1 MMVSKHLR
9 LLPALALGLGLVLGQ
24 GSANAADPTG
34 QPLPEISLPSLKSG
48 APTTTRSALLGKVV
62 YVDFWASWCVPCR
75 ASFPWLESMN
85 AKYKDKGLLI
95 LGVNKD
101 QEIADAERFLAKHPV
116 SFALVRDPNDALV
129 SHLGLIGMPTAYL
142 IDRKGV
148 IRTIHKGFRSDDQAS
163 LEKALVAL
171 LEQQP

>member
-1 MMVSKHLR
+1 MRK
-9 LLPALALGLGLVLGQ
+9 LLLAVMFLVPAA
-24 GSANAADPTG
+24 ANAVAPGAPAPDVSAPQLL
-34 QPLPEISLPSLKSG
+34 QPGEQVALKSLRG
-48 APTTTRSALLGKVV
+48 NVV
-62 YVDFWASWCVPCR
+62 YVDFWASWCAPCR

-101 QEIADAERFLAKHPV
+101 QEVADAERFLAKYPV
-116 SFALVRDPNDALV
+116 SFSLVRDPNDALV
-129 SHLGLIGMPTAYL
+129 NRLGLIGMPTAYL

-148 IRTIHKGFRSDDQAS
+148 IRTVHKGFRSDDQAE
-163 LEKALVAL
+163 LEKAFVAL

>member
-1 MMVSKHLR
+1 MMVSKLLR
-9 LLPALALGLGLVLGQ
+9 LLPAAALALGLG
-24 GSANAADPTG
+24 SASAADLTG
-34 QPLPEISLPSLKSG
+34 QPLPDISLPALKSG
-48 APTTTRSALLGKVV
+48 APNTSRSNLLGKVV
-62 YVDFWASWCVPCR
+62 YVDFWASWCAPCR

-101 QEIADAERFLAKHPV
+101 QEVADAERFLAKYPV
-116 SFALVRDPNDALV
+116 SFSLVRDPNDALV
-129 SHLGLIGMPTAYL
+129 NRLGLIGMPTAYL

-148 IRTIHKGFRSDDQAS
+148 IRTVHKGFRSDDQAE
-163 LEKALVAL
+163 LEKAFVAL

>member
-1 MMVSKHLR
+1 MMVSKFLLR
-9 LLPALALGLGLVLGQ
+9 LLPVAALAFSLS
-24 GSANAADPTG
+24 SASAADLTG
-34 QPLPEISLPSLKSG
+34 QPLPDISLPALKSG
-48 APTTTRSALLGKVV
+48 APSTSRSSLLGKVV
-62 YVDFWASWCVPCR
+62 YVDFWASWCAPCR

-101 QEIADAERFLAKHPV
+101 QEVADAERFLAKYPV
-116 SFALVRDPNDALV
+116 SFSLVRDPNDTLV
-129 SHLGLIGMPTAYL
+129 TRLGLIGMPTAYL

-148 IRTIHKGFRSDDQAS
+148 IRTIHKGFRADDQAE
-163 LEKALVAL
+163 LEKAFVAL